1 MPLQQYTKRGKKS
14 RKVTDVKQIIDIE
27 FDFKAGNKVARKF
40 NEKGYAKKLIKAKE
54 IFLKDYDK
62 LSDMKDQIESL
73 IKTLEMKYS
82 WFNGDS
88 ILDSIQL
95 VLNNEFSEFDNIL
108 VGLDSLTENGFVSNN
123 LAIELSNLK
132 AQLSAINDQMIKYAN
147 SYELLFNNLN
157 DTIDLLE
164 EGSQALRK
172 DNLIQQIGILDKD
185 GFYKEFFADAKTMEQ
200 LRRDREFMKIQVG
213 IYKKDKQ
220 IKYETRNGQTRARQ
234 TFALKV
240 RETINEDTFFE
251 SLQKVISAGTQNGNI
266 AFLAD
271 NPQLNNQFQNYLAK
285 NMAGQLL
292 TKKGEKLG
300 LGRLNELFMLGRL
313 SGDPQRFLDNFIAS
327 GARVNLDNLKWIYGG
342 DQNFFIENNNQ
353 RINFNMSQK
362 MISFD
367 EKGQLVGYGFNISSL
382 NTAIEGAQ
390 MWEEN
395 VNGEPTI
402 QNKILEKYG
411 YQFEERFQA
420 GNYDI
425 TQYNSDY
432 INATDMAQNELIGY
446 MVSMISDIPY
456 TTVWT
461 SEEE

>member
-1 MPLQQYTKRGKKS
+1 MPLQQYSKRGKKN
-14 RKVTDVKQIIDIE
+14 REVQDVKQIIDVE
-27 FDFKAGNKVARKF
+27 FNFKAGNKVARKF

-62 LSDMKDQIESL
+62 LSDMKDQIETL
-73 IKTLEMKYS
+73 IKNLEMKYS

-88 ILDSIQL
+88 ILDSLQL

-108 VGLDSLTENGFVSNN
+108 VGLDSLTQNNFISND

-132 AQLSAINDQMIKYAN
+132 SQLFTINDQIIKYSN
-147 SYELLFNNLN
+147 SYEMLFNNLN
-157 DTIDLLE
+157 NTIDLLE
-164 EGSQALRK
+164 EGSQALRR

-185 GFYKEFFADAKTMEQ
+185 GFYREFFADAKTMEQ
-200 LRRDREFMKIQVG
+200 LRRDRELMKIQVG
-213 IYKKDKQ
+213 IYKKNQKIQYEERNDK
-220 IKYETRNGQTRARQ
+220 IRTKQ
-234 TFALKV
+234 TFALKI
-240 RETINEDTFFE
+240 RETVNEDTFFE
-251 SLQKVISAGTQNGNI
+251 SLQKVIFAGSQNGNI
-266 AFLAD
+266 AQLIE
-271 NPQLNNQFQNYLAK
+271 NPSLNSQFQNYLAK

-327 GARVNLDNLKWIYGG
+327 GARVNLDNLQWTYGG
-342 DQNFFIENNNQ
+342 DQNFFIENNNK

-362 MISFD
+362 MASFNKNG
-367 EKGQLVGYGFNISSL
+367 EMVGYGFNISSL
-382 NTAIEGAQ
+382 DTAINGAQ

-402 QNKILEKYG
+402 QNKILENYG

-420 GNYDI
+420 GGYDI
-425 TQYNSDY
+425 AQYNSDY
-432 INATDMAQNELIGY
+432 VNATDMAQNELISY

-456 TTVWT
+456 TTAWT
-461 SEEE
+461 SDE

>member
-1 MPLQQYTKRGKKS
+1 MPLQQYSKRGKKN
-14 RKVTDVKQIIDIE
+14 RGVQDVKQIIDVE

-54 IFLKDYDK
+54 IFLQDYDK
-62 LSDMKDQIESL
+62 LSDMKDQIETL
-73 IKTLEMKYS
+73 IKNLEMRYS

-88 ILDSIQL
+88 ILDSLQL

-108 VGLDSLTENGFVSNN
+108 VGLDSLTQNNLISNN

-132 AQLSAINDQMIKYAN
+132 SQLFAINDQIIKYSN

-157 DTIDLLE
+157 NTIDLLE
-164 EGSQALRK
+164 EGSQALRR

-185 GFYKEFFADAKTMEQ
+185 GFYREFFADAKTMEQ
-200 LRRDREFMKIQVG
+200 LRRDRELMKIQVG
-213 IYKKDKQ
+213 VYKKNQKTQ
-220 IKYETRNGQTRARQ
+220 YEERNGKIRTKQ
-234 TFALKV
+234 TFALKI

-251 SLQKVISAGTQNGNI
+251 SLQKVIFAGSQNGNI
-266 AFLAD
+266 AQLIE
-271 NPQLNNQFQNYLAK
+271 NPSLNNQFQNYLAK

-327 GARVNLDNLKWIYGG
+327 GARVNLDNLQWTYGG
-342 DQNFFIENNNQ
+342 DQNFFIENNNK

-362 MISFD
+362 MISFNKD
-367 EKGQLVGYGFNISSL
+367 GKMAGYGFNMSSL
-382 NTAIEGAQ
+382 DTAINGAQ
-390 MWEEN
+390 VWEEN

-402 QNKILEKYG
+402 QNKILENYG

-420 GNYDI
+420 GGYDI
-425 TQYNSDY
+425 AQYNSDY
-432 INATDMAQNELIGY
+432 VNATDMAQNELIGY
-446 MVSMISDIPY
+446 MVSMISDVPG

-461 SEEE
+461 SDE